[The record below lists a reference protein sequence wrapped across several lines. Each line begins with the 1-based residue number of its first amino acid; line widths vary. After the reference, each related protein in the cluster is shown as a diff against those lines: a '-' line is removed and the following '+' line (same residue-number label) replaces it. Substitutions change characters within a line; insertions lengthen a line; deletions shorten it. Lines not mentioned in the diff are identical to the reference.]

1 MKTLLLVDGSSYLYR
16 AFHAMPDL
24 RNSKNEP
31 TGAIQGV
38 LNMLRRLHK
47 DYPSDYSACVFD
59 AKGKTFRDD
68 IYPQYKANRAS
79 MPDDLRPQ
87 IEPLHEAIK
96 ALGWPL
102 IVIDGVE
109 ADDVIGAL
117 AKQAERE
124 GIRTIISTG
133 DKDITQLVNDK
144 ITVVN
149 TMRDAFR
156 RVDDVLDIAGV
167 TAKFSVPPSLII
179 DYLTLVGDTS
189 DNVPGVEKVGPK
201 TAVKWLM
208 QYGNLDN
215 IVANADSIT
224 GVVGENLRKALDWLP
239 TARQLITIRTD
250 IGIQES
256 LSDLSPQAIDKPK
269 LAELFDRFEFKSWRK
284 ELDNMPDSAG
294 ALPVSPSP
302 SAWPISPSP
311 SAWPISP
318 SPSASLHPLPSKGE
332 GLFNS
337 PLPLAGEGGAERRVR
352 GDATS
357 NERDYTPIT
366 TRNFET
372 ILTNQQLDAWLAKL
386 GAAELICVDTE
397 TTSLDPMTAKIVG
410 LSFSVEAG
418 SAAYLPL
425 THDYFDAPEQL
436 NFAKSLAKIKPI
448 LENENIKK
456 VGQNLKYDQHVLAN
470 HGIALKGIAH
480 DTMLQSYV
488 FESHKTHGMDALSE
502 RHLGIVPISFESVA
516 GKGAKA
522 VGFNQVTVET
532 AAEYAAEDADITLQ
546 LHAAM
551 HPIIANDAKLNF
563 IYSQIEMPSSACLFT
578 IERNGVLIDSNM
590 LNKQSNEIG
599 LKLIALENQAYTLAG
614 QPFNLASPKQLQEVL
629 FDKLGIKPT
638 KKTPSGAPST
648 DEDVLQELALDHPLP
663 KVLLEYRGLAKLKST
678 YTDKLP
684 RMINAATGRV
694 HTSYNQAVAITGRLA
709 SSDPNLQNIP
719 VRSAEGRR
727 IREAFIA
734 PKGSHIVSADYSQI
748 ELRIMAHLSQDAGM
762 LQAFANNEDIH
773 RHTAAEVFGVEKDA
787 VDNEQRRYAK
797 VINFGL
803 IYGMSAFGLAQN
815 LNIERSAAASYIER
829 YFTRYL
835 GVKAYMQNTRQIAKQ
850 QGYVETYFGRRLWV
864 PEINSANV
872 QRRNGAERAAINA
885 PMQGTA
891 ADLIKL
897 AMITVDKWLATFKL
911 NGQSLKT
918 KLIMQVHDELVL
930 EVPDNELELVKKTLP
945 ELMQNVAK
953 LSVPLLAEVGVGS
966 NWESAH

>member
-24 RNSKNEP
+24 RNLHNEP

-47 DYPSDYSACVFD
+47 DYPSDYSAVVFD

-68 IYPQYKANRAS
+68 IYPNYKANRAS
-79 MPDDLRPQ
+79 MPDDLRVQ
-87 IEPLHEAIK
+87 IEPLFETILAM
-96 ALGWPL
+96 GWPL
-102 IVIDGVE
+102 IVEDGVE

-124 GIRTIISTG
+124 GMHTIISTG
-133 DKDITQLVNDK
+133 DKDISQLVNAH

-156 RVDDVLDIAGV
+156 KTDDVLDIAGV
-167 TAKFSVPPSLII
+167 ENKFGIPPSLMV
-179 DYLTLVGDTS
+179 DYLILVGDTS

-201 TAVKWLM
+201 TAVKWLKE
-208 QYGNLDN
+208 YGSLDN
-215 IVANADSIT
+215 IVANADNIT

-239 TARQLITIRTD
+239 TARELITIRCD
-250 IGIQES
+250 VGIQEH
-256 LSDLSPQAIDKPK
+256 LSDLAPQPVDKVK
-269 LAELFDRFEFKSWRK
+269 LAELFERFNFKTWRK
-284 ELDNMPDSAG
+284 ELDNMPSAN
-294 ALPVSPSP
+294 ATPSP
-302 SAWPISPSP
+302 MPAATTSDLFAASA
-311 SAWPISP
+311 
-318 SPSASLHPLPSKGE
+318 
-332 GLFNS
+332 
-337 PLPLAGEGGAERRVR
+337 
-352 GDATS
+352 
-357 NERDYTPIT
+357 IT
-366 TRNFET
+366 TRHYET
-372 ILTNQQLDAWLAKL
+372 ILTSADLTRWIAQIS
-386 GAAELICVDTE
+386 AAELVCFDTE
-397 TTSLDPMTAKIVG
+397 TTSLDPMTANIVG
-410 LSFSVEAG
+410 MSFAIKAG
-418 SAAYLPL
+418 EAAYLPL
-425 THDYFDAPEQL
+425 THDYFDAPTQL
-436 NFAKSLAKIKPI
+436 PFAETLALLKPI
-448 LENENIKK
+448 LENPNIKK
-456 VGQNLKYDQHVLAN
+456 VGQNLKYDKHVLAN
-470 HGIALKGIAH
+470 HGIVLNGIAH
-480 DTMLQSYV
+480 DTLLQSYV
-488 FESHKTHGMDALSE
+488 LESHRTHGMDDLAM
-502 RHLGIVPISFESVA
+502 RHLGVQTILFEQVA
-516 GKGAKA
+516 GKGAKQ

-532 AAEYAAEDADITLQ
+532 ASEYAAEDADITLQ
-546 LHAAM
+546 LHQNLY
-551 HPIIANDAKLNF
+551 PQVQQDNKLDF
-563 IYSQIEMPSSACLFT
+563 IYSQIEMPSMEVLFT
-578 IERNGVLIDSNM
+578 IERNGVLIDANM
-590 LNKQSNEIG
+590 LNAQSNEIG
-599 LKLIALENQAYTLAG
+599 MKLVALENQAYELAG
-614 QPFNLASPKQLQEVL
+614 QPFNLGSPKQLQEIL
-629 FDKLGIKPT
+629 FGKLGIKPT

-684 RMINAATGRV
+684 KMINPQTGRV

-719 VRSAEGRR
+719 VRTAEGRR

-734 PKGSHIVSADYSQI
+734 PQGSQIVSADYSQI

-773 RHTAAEVFGVEKDA
+773 RATAAEIFGVEKNA
-787 VDNEQRRYAK
+787 VDHEQRRYAK

-815 LNIERSAAASYIER
+815 LNIERGAAQSYIER
-829 YFTRYL
+829 YFARYP
-835 GVKAYMQNTRQIAKQ
+835 GVRQYMQDTRETAKA

-864 PEINSANV
+864 PEINSPNGM
-872 QRRNGAERAAINA
+872 RRAGAERAAINA

-897 AMITVDKWLATFKL
+897 AMIAVDKWLTDEKL
-911 NGQSLKT
+911 QT

-930 EVPDNELELVKKTLP
+930 EVPDRELELVKTKLP

-953 LSVPLLAEVGVGS
+953 LTVPLVAEVGVGN

>member
-24 RNSKNEP
+24 RNSQNEP

-68 IYPQYKANRAS
+68 IYAEYKANRAS
-79 MPDDLRPQ
+79 MPDDLRLQ

-96 ALGWPL
+96 AMGWPL
-102 IVIDGVE
+102 IVESGVE

-124 GIRTIISTG
+124 GIKTIISTG
-133 DKDITQLVNDK
+133 DKDITQLVNEH

-167 TAKFSVPPSLII
+167 ERKFGIPPSLII
-179 DYLTLVGDTS
+179 DYLVLVGDTS

-201 TAVKWLM
+201 TAVKWLTE
-208 QYGNLDN
+208 YGSLDN
-215 IVANADSIT
+215 IVANADKIT
-224 GVVGENLRKALDWLP
+224 GKVGENLRASLNWLP
-239 TARQLITIRTD
+239 TARQLITIRCD
-250 IGIQES
+250 IGIQEN
-256 LSDLSPQAIDKPK
+256 LSDLAPQAIDKTK
-269 LAELFDRFEFKSWRK
+269 LAELFDRFEFKSWRR
-284 ELDNMPDSAG
+284 ELENMPDGVQNVGKNTTLQANSHASSKVD
-294 ALPVSPSP
+294 VSVVS
-302 SAWPISPSP
+302 
-311 SAWPISP
+311 
-318 SPSASLHPLPSKGE
+318 E
-332 GLFNS
+332 DLFAPKPYQANNS
-337 PLPLAGEGGAERRVR
+337 
-352 GDATS
+352 
-357 NERDYTPIT
+357 
-366 TRNFET
+366 RNFET
-372 ILTNQQLDAWLAKL
+372 ILSNEQLDTWLAKL
-386 GAAELICVDTE
+386 QTAELMCFDTE
-397 TTSLDPMTAKIVG
+397 TTSLEPMTARIVG
-410 LSFSVEAG
+410 MSFSVEAG

-425 THDYFDAPEQL
+425 KHDYFDAPDQL
-436 NFAKSLAKIKPI
+436 NFAETLAKIKPI
-448 LENENIKK
+448 LENPAIKK
-456 VGQNLKYDQHVLAN
+456 VGQNFKYDQHVLAN
-470 HGIALKGIAH
+470 HGIALNGIAH
-480 DTMLQSYV
+480 DTMLESYV
-488 FESHKTHGMDALSE
+488 FESHKTHGMDALAE
-502 RHLGIVPISFESVA
+502 RHLGIQTISFEEVA
-516 GKGAKA
+516 GRGAKQ
-522 VGFNQVTVET
+522 VTFNQVTVEV
-532 AAEYAAEDADITLQ
+532 ASEYAAEDADITLQ
-546 LHAAM
+546 LHLAM
-551 HPIIANDAKLNF
+551 YPQISTDAKLDF
-563 IYSQIEMPSSACLFT
+563 IYSQIEMPSSLILFT
-578 IERNGVLIDSNM
+578 IERNGVLIDRDM
-590 LNKQSNEIG
+590 LNIQSNEIG
-599 LKLIALENQAYTLAG
+599 AKLVALENQAYELAG
-614 QPFNLASPKQLQEVL
+614 QPFNLGSPKQLQEIL
-629 FDKLGIKPT
+629 FDKLGIKTT

-684 RMINAATGRV
+684 KMINAQTGRV

-762 LQAFANNEDIH
+762 LAAFANNEDIH
-773 RHTAAEVFGVEKDA
+773 RHTAAEVFGVDREN
-787 VDNEQRRYAK
+787 VDSEQRRYAK

-815 LNIERSAAASYIER
+815 LNIDRGAAASYIER
-829 YFTRYL
+829 YFARYP
-835 GVKAYMQNTRQIAKQ
+835 GVREYMQNTREIAKQ
-850 QGYVETYFGRRLWV
+850 KGYVETYFGRRLWV
-864 PEINSANV
+864 PEINSPNGM
-872 QRRNGAERAAINA
+872 RRAGAERAAINA

-897 AMITVDKWLATFKL
+897 AMIAVDKWLREEKL
-911 NGQSLKT
+911 NDQNLKS

-930 EVPDNELELVKKTLP
+930 EVPDNELELVKQKLP

-953 LSVPLLAEVGVGS
+953 LDVPLLAEVGVGS
-966 NWESAH
+966 NWEGAH